1 MSDEEK
7 ETEKGEGRNF
17 FMTYSDS
24 DLSDSSSSDSDD
36 GEQKPSRKKKKL
48 DENAGSS
55 GGEVK
60 SGSGGVP
67 LPKPDELFRS
77 VSKPA
82 FLYNPLNKQIDW
94 ESRIVKAP
102 EELPKEFK
110 VWKNNAVPP
119 PQSYEVKEKKG
130 PPPGMDMAIKWSSVY
145 EDNGDDA
152 PHRQTEQA
160 RFLPDDELAQ
170 SDDDDDD
177 DDENAEKSSMSA
189 KRRRVETFQQKE
201 KRKRDLGQATS
212 DKNFVEEEKRILRQC
227 IE

>member
-7 ETEKGEGRNF
+7 EKGEGRNF

-24 DLSDSSSSDSDD
+24 DLSDSSDSDD
-36 GEQKPSRKKKKL
+36 GEQKPSQKKKKL
-48 DENAGSS
+48 DEKAGSS

-177 DDENAEKSSMSA
+177 DENAERKSMSA
-189 KRRRVETFQQKE
+189 KKRRVETFQQKE